1 MWLSGTWCTTCRTVH
16 PPGRYGVSSWAS
28 LRPATAA
35 RIRAGQRGDLLDRR
49 APHLVV
55 RRHDLRH
62 TADWV
67 LKIGDCAHF
76 IDLRISRAASFPL
89 APVMK
94 PPGCVP
100 ALHM

>member
-1 MWLSGTWCTTCRTVH
+1 MC
-16 PPGRYGVSSWAS
+16 
-28 LRPATAA
+28 
-35 RIRAGQRGDLLDRR
+35 
-49 APHLVV
+49 
-55 RRHDLRH
+55 H
-62 TADWV
+62 TAYRV
-67 LKIGDCAHF
+67 LKICDRAHF